1 MTTHSLFAP
10 TETAT
15 YAWIIDHDHLSAE
28 DGETGAV
35 GTAGPAH
42 ASDELLARL
51 DNGHGHVFR
60 LYDDDGELYYTGRG
74 IWIDHQDEPDED
86 AAYGPLGDFG
96 LPFAGCTSVR
106 WAGHHEWDCC

>member
-35 GTAGPAH
+35 GTAG
-42 ASDELLARL
+42 
-51 DNGHGHVFR
+51 
-60 LYDDDGELYYTGRG
+60 
-74 IWIDHQDEPDED
+74 
-86 AAYGPLGDFG
+86 
-96 LPFAGCTSVR
+96 AGACLR
-106 WAGHHEWDCC
+106 